1 MHLIDHDLYSFW
13 IVANVINKSFCWFF
27 FFFVK
32 EIELGISQV
41 ALAGGSENMT
51 QAPFAVRDIR
61 FGTRFGQDL
70 KVKHFTGHPVCWN

>member
-13 IVANVINKSFCWFF
+13 TVANVTNHFVG

-70 KVKHFTGHPVCWN
+70 KVNHFTGHPVCWN